1 MNHGVQ
7 TQAVGLGNGG
17 CLDPLTTLPVQP
29 WDSLSVVLIREL
41 KPAGPVSLTGEKAQ
55 RGQTHRQ
62 GMVWWGQTH
71 RIGGDQG
78 LGQAARGDGVIG

>member
-1 MNHGVQ
+1 M
-7 TQAVGLGNGG
+7 
-17 CLDPLTTLPVQP
+17 
-29 WDSLSVVLIREL
+29 LIREL
-41 KPAGPVSLTGEKAQ
+41 KPAGSVSLTDEKAQ

-71 RIGGDQG
+71 RIGSDQG